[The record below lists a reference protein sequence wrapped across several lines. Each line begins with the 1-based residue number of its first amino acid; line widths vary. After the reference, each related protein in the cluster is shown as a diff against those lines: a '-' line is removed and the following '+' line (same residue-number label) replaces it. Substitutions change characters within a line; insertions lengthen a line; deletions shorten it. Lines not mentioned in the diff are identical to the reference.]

1 MIRPGKRY
9 RLRSVI
15 TGLSLV
21 VNVAFAAPASEVEK
35 IIAQGFPEQQNA
47 LIETTSALWNEYRRE
62 HHVASLIFYA
72 YGLLQQAKHYV
83 AINDFIHA
91 AEYAKTGFFYLD
103 EAVESNDD
111 NLRLHYL
118 RARIDAYL
126 PAKSGRCVIALHD
139 TERLIN
145 ATGLF
150 DESMLIPIRYMRYRA
165 LIDCGLSHDAGLQLN
180 ELSQTGTRAEKY
192 TLLPPGTAPEWD
204 LQEMTQIVMPLL
216 KEK

>member
-1 MIRPGKRY
+1 MIRPGKQY

-15 TGLSLV
+15 IGLSLV
-21 VNVAFAAPASEVEK
+21 VNGAFAAPASEVEK
-35 IIAQGFPEQQNA
+35 IIAQGFPAQQHA
-47 LIETTSALWNEYRRE
+47 LIETTSALWNEYCRE

-126 PAKSGRCVIALHD
+126 PAKSGRCIIALHD

-150 DESMLIPIRYMRYRA
+150 DENMLIPIRYMRYRA
-165 LIDCGLSHDAGLQLN
+165 LIDCGLSHDAGQLLN
-180 ELSQTGTRAEKY
+180 ELRQTGTRAEKY

-204 LQEMTQIVMPLL
+204 LQEITQIVMPLL
-216 KEK
+216 NEK

>member
-15 TGLSLV
+15 IGLSLV
-21 VNVAFAAPASEVEK
+21 VNGAFAAPASEVEK
-35 IIAQGFPEQQNA
+35 IIAQGFPAQQHA
-47 LIETTSALWNEYRRE
+47 LIETTSVLWNEYRRE

-126 PAKSGRCVIALHD
+126 PAKSGRCIIALHD
-139 TERLIN
+139 TERLLN

-150 DESMLIPIRYMRYRA
+150 DENMLIPIRYMRYRA
-165 LIDCGLSHDAGLQLN
+165 LIDCGLSHDAGQLLN
-180 ELSQTGTRAEKY
+180 ELRQTGTRAEKY

-204 LQEMTQIVMPLL
+204 LQEITQIVMPLL
-216 KEK
+216 NEK

>member
-1 MIRPGKRY
+1 MIRPGKRDG
-9 RLRSVI
+9 LNGVI
-15 TGLSLV
+15 IGLSLV
-21 VNVAFAAPASEVEK
+21 VNAAFAAPASEVEK
-35 IIAQGFPEQQNA
+35 IIAQGFPAQQQA
-47 LIETTSALWNEYRRE
+47 LAETTSALWNEYRRE

-72 YGLLQQAKHYV
+72 YGVLQQAKHYA

-91 AEYAKTGFFYLD
+91 AEYAKTGFFFLD

-126 PAKSGRCVIALHD
+126 PEKSGRCIIALHD

-150 DESMLIPIRYMRYRA
+150 DENMLIPIRYMRYRA
-165 LIDCGLSHDAGLQLN
+165 LIDCGLSHDAGLLLN
-180 ELSQTGTRAEKY
+180 ELRQTGTRAEKY

>member
-1 MIRPGKRY
+1 M
-9 RLRSVI
+9 
-15 TGLSLV
+15 
-21 VNVAFAAPASEVEK
+21 AFAAPASEVEK

>member
-15 TGLSLV
+15 IGLSLV
-21 VNVAFAAPASEVEK
+21 VNGAFAAPASEVEK
-35 IIAQGFPEQQNA
+35 IIAQGFPAQQHA

-126 PAKSGRCVIALHD
+126 PAKSGRCIIALHD

-150 DESMLIPIRYMRYRA
+150 DENMLIPIRYMRYRA
-165 LIDCGLSHDAGLQLN
+165 LIDCGLSHDAGQLLT
-180 ELSQTGTRAEKY
+180 ELRQTGKRAEKY

>member
-15 TGLSLV
+15 IGLTLV
-21 VNVAFAAPASEVEK
+21 VNGAFAAPASEVEK
-35 IIAQGFPEQQNA
+35 IIAQGFPAQQHA

-126 PAKSGRCVIALHD
+126 PAKSGRCIIALHD

-150 DESMLIPIRYMRYRA
+150 DENMLIPIRYMRYRA
-165 LIDCGLSHDAGLQLN
+165 LIDCGLSHDAGQLLT
-180 ELSQTGTRAEKY
+180 ELRQTGKRAEKY

-204 LQEMTQIVMPLL
+204 LQEITQIVMPLL
-216 KEK
+216 NEK

>member
-15 TGLSLV
+15 IGLSLV
-21 VNVAFAAPASEVEK
+21 VNMAFAAPASEVEK
-35 IIAQGFPEQQNA
+35 IIAQGFPAQQNA

-118 RARIDAYL
+118 RARVDAYL
-126 PAKSGRCVIALHD
+126 PAKSGRCIIALHD

-150 DESMLIPIRYMRYRA
+150 DENMLISIRYMRYRA
-165 LIDCGLSHDAGLQLN
+165 LIDCGLTHDAGLLLN
-180 ELSQTGTRAEKY
+180 ELRQTGTRAEKY
-192 TLLPPGTAPEWD
+192 TLLPSGTVPEWD

>member
-15 TGLSLV
+15 IGLSLV
-21 VNVAFAAPASEVEK
+21 VNEAFAAPASEVEK
-35 IIAQGFPEQQNA
+35 IIAQGFPAQQQA

-150 DESMLIPIRYMRYRA
+150 DENMLIPIRYMRYRA
-165 LIDCGLSHDAGLQLN
+165 LIDCGLSHDAGQLLN
-180 ELSQTGTRAEKY
+180 ELRQTGTRAEKY

>member
-15 TGLSLV
+15 IGLSLV
-21 VNVAFAAPASEVEK
+21 VNGAFAAPASEVEK
-35 IIAQGFPEQQNA
+35 IIAQGFPAQQHA

-126 PAKSGRCVIALHD
+126 PAKSGRCIIALHD

-150 DESMLIPIRYMRYRA
+150 DENMLIPIRYMRYRA
-165 LIDCGLSHDAGLQLN
+165 LIDCGLSHDAGQLLT
-180 ELSQTGTRAEKY
+180 ELRQTGKRAEKY

-204 LQEMTQIVMPLL
+204 LQEITQIVMPLL
-216 KEK
+216 NEK

>member
-9 RLRSVI
+9 PLRSVI

-21 VNVAFAAPASEVEK
+21 VNMAFAAPASEVEK
-35 IIAQGFPEQQNA
+35 IIAQGFPAQQNA

-72 YGLLQQAKHYV
+72 YGLLQQAKHYA

-145 ATGLF
+145 ATDLF
-150 DESMLIPIRYMRYRA
+150 DENMLIPIRYMRYRA
-165 LIDCGLSHDAGLQLN
+165 LIDCGLSHDAGLLLN
-180 ELSQTGTRAEKY
+180 ELRQAGTRAEKY
-192 TLLPPGTAPEWD
+192 TLLPPGTVPEWD

>member
-9 RLRSVI
+9 PLRSVI

-21 VNVAFAAPASEVEK
+21 VNMAFAAPASEVEK
-35 IIAQGFPEQQNA
+35 IIAQGFPAQQNA

-72 YGLLQQAKHYV
+72 YGLLQQAKHYA

-126 PAKSGRCVIALHD
+126 PAKSGRCIIALHD

-145 ATGLF
+145 ATDLF
-150 DESMLIPIRYMRYRA
+150 YENMLIPIRYMRYRA
-165 LIDCGLSHDAGLQLN
+165 LIDCGLSHDAGQLLN
-180 ELSQTGTRAEKY
+180 ELRQAGTRAEKY

>member
-1 MIRPGKRY
+1 M
-9 RLRSVI
+9 
-15 TGLSLV
+15 
-21 VNVAFAAPASEVEK
+21 VNMAFAAPASEVEK
-35 IIAQGFPEQQNA
+35 IIAQGFPAQQNA

-72 YGLLQQAKHYV
+72 YGLLQQAKHYA

-126 PAKSGRCVIALHD
+126 PAKSGRCIIALHD

-145 ATGLF
+145 ATDLF
-150 DESMLIPIRYMRYRA
+150 DENMLIPIRYMRYRA
-165 LIDCGLSHDAGLQLN
+165 LIDCGLSHDAGQLLN
-180 ELSQTGTRAEKY
+180 ELRQAGTRAEKY

>member
-15 TGLSLV
+15 IGLSLV
-21 VNVAFAAPASEVEK
+21 VNGAFAAPASEVKK
-35 IIAQGFPEQQNA
+35 IIAQGFPAQQHA

-126 PAKSGRCVIALHD
+126 PAKSGRCIIALHD

-150 DESMLIPIRYMRYRA
+150 DENMLIPIRYMRYRA
-165 LIDCGLSHDAGLQLN
+165 LIDCGLSHDAGQLLN
-180 ELSQTGTRAEKY
+180 ELRQTGTRAEKY

-204 LQEMTQIVMPLL
+204 LQEITQIVMPLL
-216 KEK
+216 NKK

>member
-9 RLRSVI
+9 PLRSVI

-21 VNVAFAAPASEVEK
+21 VNMAFAAPASEVEK
-35 IIAQGFPEQQNA
+35 IIAQGFPAQQNA

-72 YGLLQQAKHYV
+72 YGLLQQAKHHA

-126 PAKSGRCVIALHD
+126 PAKSGRCIIALHD

-145 ATGLF
+145 ATDLF
-150 DESMLIPIRYMRYRA
+150 DENMLIPIRYMRYRA
-165 LIDCGLSHDAGLQLN
+165 LIDCGLSHDAGLLLN
-180 ELSQTGTRAEKY
+180 ELRQAGTRAEKY

>member
-21 VNVAFAAPASEVEK
+21 VNMAFAAPASEVEK
-35 IIAQGFPEQQNA
+35 IIAQGFPAQQNA

-72 YGLLQQAKHYV
+72 YGLLQQAKHHA

-126 PAKSGRCVIALHD
+126 PAKSGRCIIALHD

-145 ATGLF
+145 APGLF
-150 DESMLIPIRYMRYRA
+150 DENMLIPIRYMRYRA
-165 LIDCGLSHDAGLQLN
+165 LIDCGLSHDAGLLLK
-180 ELSQTGTRAEKY
+180 ELRQTGTRAEKY

>member
-165 LIDCGLSHDAGLQLN
+165 LIDCGLSHDAGLLLN
-180 ELSQTGTRAEKY
+180 ELCQTGTRAEKY

>member
-15 TGLSLV
+15 IGLTLV
-21 VNVAFAAPASEVEK
+21 VNGAFAAPASEVEK
-35 IIAQGFPEQQNA
+35 IIAQGFPAQQHA

-103 EAVESNDD
+103 ESNDD
-111 NLRLHYL
+111 NLRVHYL

-126 PAKSGRCVIALHD
+126 PAKSGRCIIALHD

-150 DESMLIPIRYMRYRA
+150 DENMLIPIRYMRYRA
-165 LIDCGLSHDAGLQLN
+165 LIDCGLSHDAGQLLT
-180 ELSQTGTRAEKY
+180 ELRQTGKRAEKY

-204 LQEMTQIVMPLL
+204 LQEITQIVMPLL
-216 KEK
+216 NEK

>member
-15 TGLSLV
+15 IGLSLV

-35 IIAQGFPEQQNA
+35 IIAQGFPAQQQA

-72 YGLLQQAKHYV
+72 YGLLQQAKHYA

-126 PAKSGRCVIALHD
+126 PAKSGRCIIALHD

-145 ATGLF
+145 ATDLF
-150 DESMLIPIRYMRYRA
+150 DENMLIPIRYMRYRA
-165 LIDCGLSHDAGLQLN
+165 LIDCGLSHDAGLLLN
-180 ELSQTGTRAEKY
+180 ELRQAGTRAEKY
-192 TLLPPGTAPEWD
+192 TLLPPGTVPEWD

>member
-15 TGLSLV
+15 IGLSLV
-21 VNVAFAAPASEVEK
+21 VNMAFAAPASEVEK
-35 IIAQGFPEQQNA
+35 IIAQGFPAQQNA

-72 YGLLQQAKHYV
+72 YGLLQQAKHYA

-126 PAKSGRCVIALHD
+126 PAKSGRCIIALHD
-139 TERLIN
+139 TERLIK
-145 ATGLF
+145 ATDLF
-150 DESMLIPIRYMRYRA
+150 DENMLIPIRYMRYRA
-165 LIDCGLSHDAGLQLN
+165 LIDCGLSHDAGQLLN
-180 ELSQTGTRAEKY
+180 ELRQAGTRAEKY
-192 TLLPPGTAPEWD
+192 TLLPPGTVPEWD

>member
-9 RLRSVI
+9 PLRSVI

-21 VNVAFAAPASEVEK
+21 VNMAFAAPASEVEK
-35 IIAQGFPEQQNA
+35 IIAQGFPAQQNA

-72 YGLLQQAKHYV
+72 YGLLQQAKHYA

-126 PAKSGRCVIALHD
+126 PAKSGRCIIALHD

-145 ATGLF
+145 ATDLF
-150 DESMLIPIRYMRYRA
+150 DENMLIPIRYMRYRA
-165 LIDCGLSHDAGLQLN
+165 LIDCGLSHDAGQLLN
-180 ELSQTGTRAEKY
+180 ELRQAGTRAEKY

>member
-21 VNVAFAAPASEVEK
+21 VNMAFAAPASEVEK
-35 IIAQGFPEQQNA
+35 IIAQGFPAQQNA

-72 YGLLQQAKHYV
+72 YGLLQQAKHHA

-126 PAKSGRCVIALHD
+126 PAKSGRCIIALHD

-145 ATGLF
+145 ATDLF
-150 DESMLIPIRYMRYRA
+150 DENMLIPIRYMRYRA
-165 LIDCGLSHDAGLQLN
+165 LIDCGLSHDAGQLLN
-180 ELSQTGTRAEKY
+180 ELRQAGTRAEKY

>member
-21 VNVAFAAPASEVEK
+21 VNMAFAAPASEVEK
-35 IIAQGFPEQQNA
+35 IIAQGFPAQQNA

-72 YGLLQQAKHYV
+72 YGLLQQAKHYA

-126 PAKSGRCVIALHD
+126 PAKSGRCIIALHD

-145 ATGLF
+145 ATDLF
-150 DESMLIPIRYMRYRA
+150 DENMLIPIRYMRYRA
-165 LIDCGLSHDAGLQLN
+165 LIDCGLSHDAGQMLN
-180 ELSQTGTRAEKY
+180 ELRQAGTRAEKY

>member
-15 TGLSLV
+15 IGLSLV
-21 VNVAFAAPASEVEK
+21 VNGAFAAPASEVEK
-35 IIAQGFPEQQNA
+35 IIAQGFPAQQQA

-126 PAKSGRCVIALHD
+126 PAKSGRCIIALHD

-150 DESMLIPIRYMRYRA
+150 DENMLIPIRYMRYRA
-165 LIDCGLSHDAGLQLN
+165 LIDCGLSHDAGQLLT
-180 ELSQTGTRAEKY
+180 ELRQTGKRAEKY

>member
-15 TGLSLV
+15 IGLSLV
-21 VNVAFAAPASEVEK
+21 VNGAFAAPASEVEK
-35 IIAQGFPEQQNA
+35 IIAQGFPAQQHA

-72 YGLLQQAKHYV
+72 YGLLQQAKHYA

-165 LIDCGLSHDAGLQLN
+165 LIDCGLSHDAGLLLN

-192 TLLPPGTAPEWD
+192 TPLPPGTAPEWD

>member
-9 RLRSVI
+9 PLRSVI

-21 VNVAFAAPASEVEK
+21 VNMAFAAPASEVEK
-35 IIAQGFPEQQNA
+35 IIAQGFPAQQNA

-72 YGLLQQAKHYV
+72 YGLLQQAKHYA

-91 AEYAKTGFFYLD
+91 AKTGFFYLD

-145 ATGLF
+145 ATDLF
-150 DESMLIPIRYMRYRA
+150 DENMLIPIRYMRYRA
-165 LIDCGLSHDAGLQLN
+165 LIDCGLSHDAGLLLN
-180 ELSQTGTRAEKY
+180 ELRQAGTRAEKY
-192 TLLPPGTAPEWD
+192 TLLPPGTVPEWD

>member
-1 MIRPGKRY
+1 MIRPGKRDG
-9 RLRSVI
+9 LNGVI
-15 TGLSLV
+15 IGLSLV
-21 VNVAFAAPASEVEK
+21 VNAAFAAPASEVEK
-35 IIAQGFPEQQNA
+35 IIAQGFPAQQQA
-47 LIETTSALWNEYRRE
+47 LAETTSALWNEYRRE

-150 DESMLIPIRYMRYRA
+150 DENMLIPIRYMRYRA
-165 LIDCGLSHDAGLQLN
+165 LIDCGLSHDAGQLLN
-180 ELSQTGTRAEKY
+180 ELRQTGTRAEKY

-204 LQEMTQIVMPLL
+204 LQEITQIVMPLL
-216 KEK
+216 NEK

>member
-126 PAKSGRCVIALHD
+126 PAKSGRCIIALHD

-150 DESMLIPIRYMRYRA
+150 DENMLIPIRYMRYRA
-165 LIDCGLSHDAGLQLN
+165 LIDCGLSHDAGQLLN
-180 ELSQTGTRAEKY
+180 ELRQTGTRAEKY

>member
-15 TGLSLV
+15 IGLTLV
-21 VNVAFAAPASEVEK
+21 VNGAFAAPASEVEK
-35 IIAQGFPEQQNA
+35 IIAQGFPAQQHA

-126 PAKSGRCVIALHD
+126 PAKSGRCIIALHD

-150 DESMLIPIRYMRYRA
+150 DANMFIPIRYMRYRA
-165 LIDCGLSHDAGLQLN
+165 LIDCGLSHDAGQLLN
-180 ELSQTGTRAEKY
+180 ELRQTGKRAEKY

-204 LQEMTQIVMPLL
+204 LQEITQIVMPLL
-216 KEK
+216 NEK

>member
-15 TGLSLV
+15 IGLTLV
-21 VNVAFAAPASEVEK
+21 VNGAFAAPASEVEK
-35 IIAQGFPEQQNA
+35 IIAQGFPAQQHA

-126 PAKSGRCVIALHD
+126 PAKSGRCIIALHD

-150 DESMLIPIRYMRYRA
+150 DANMLIPIRYMRYRA
-165 LIDCGLSHDAGLQLN
+165 LIDCGLSHDAGQLLN
-180 ELSQTGTRAEKY
+180 ELRQTGTRAEKY

>member
-15 TGLSLV
+15 IGLTLV
-21 VNVAFAAPASEVEK
+21 VNGAFAAPASEVEK
-35 IIAQGFPEQQNA
+35 IIAQGFPAQQHA

-126 PAKSGRCVIALHD
+126 PAKSGRCIIALHD

-150 DESMLIPIRYMRYRA
+150 DANMLIPIRYMRYRA
-165 LIDCGLSHDAGLQLN
+165 LIDCGLSHDAGQLLN
-180 ELSQTGTRAEKY
+180 ELRQTGTRAEKY

-204 LQEMTQIVMPLL
+204 LQEITQIVMPLL
-216 KEK
+216 NEK

>member
-1 MIRPGKRY
+1 M
-9 RLRSVI
+9 
-15 TGLSLV
+15 
-21 VNVAFAAPASEVEK
+21 AFAAPASEVEK
-35 IIAQGFPEQQNA
+35 IIAQGFPAQQNA

-72 YGLLQQAKHYV
+72 YGLLQQAKHYA

-126 PAKSGRCVIALHD
+126 PAKSGRCIIALHD
-139 TERLIN
+139 TERLIK
-145 ATGLF
+145 ATDLF
-150 DESMLIPIRYMRYRA
+150 DENMLIPIRYMRYRA
-165 LIDCGLSHDAGLQLN
+165 LIDCGLSHDAGQLLN
-180 ELSQTGTRAEKY
+180 ELRQAGTRAEKY
-192 TLLPPGTAPEWD
+192 TLLPPGTVPEWD